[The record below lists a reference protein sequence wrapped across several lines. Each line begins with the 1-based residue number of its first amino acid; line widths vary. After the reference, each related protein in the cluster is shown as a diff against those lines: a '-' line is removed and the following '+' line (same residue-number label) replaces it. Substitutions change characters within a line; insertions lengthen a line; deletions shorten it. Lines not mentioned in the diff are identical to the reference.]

1 MRKKIILTVLATAFA
16 ALGASA
22 QQWVVKTNLL
32 YWAATT
38 PNIGAE
44 VALSDHSTLGA
55 TVNWNPW
62 TIGSDNKIQHWF
74 IRPEYRYWFSGKYTR
89 FFLGAHLM
97 GGGFEVG
104 GFKLPLLGDRLLTGL
119 PYNYYKG
126 SFFAGGVSLGYA
138 FYLSPRLNLELSA
151 GLGLARISY
160 HAEPVNGPRP
170 AGTTNRVRYLPVPT
184 EVGVTLVY
192 LFNAKK

>member
-22 QQWVVKTNLL
+22 QQWAVKTNLL

-62 TIGSDNKIQHWF
+62 TIGSDTQIQHWF
-74 IRPEYRYWFSGKYTR
+74 IRPWYRSWFSGKYPR

>member
-22 QQWVVKTNLL
+22 QQWAVKTNLL

-55 TVNWNPW
+55 AVNWNPW

>member
-22 QQWVVKTNLL
+22 QQWAVKTNLL

-160 HAEPVNGPRP
+160 HTESVNGPRP

>member
-22 QQWVVKTNLL
+22 QQWAVKTNLL

-119 PYNYYKG
+119 PNNYYKG